1 MLIAEP
7 ANLLCRKTPSR
18 TAMKPIS
25 QAIRCLFTVPAA
37 IRKSL
42 SPASLELEMV
52 CLPCIFLPVLLAIY
66 LKFIQPYVYRILP
79 QRWVEFLDPILY
91 PTCPAKPPAPEASA
105 SDIKDEQENR
115 ASEACCA
122 GVNETKKDL

>member
-1 MLIAEP
+1 MEVEIHP
-7 ANLLCRKTPSR
+7 FSTTDVRKIQHI
-18 TAMKPIS
+18 KGFD
-25 QAIRCLFTVPAA
+25 Q
-37 IRKSL
+37 
-42 SPASLELEMV
+42 LELEMV

-91 PTCPAKPPAPEASA
+91 PTCPAKPPAPEASGG
-105 SDIKDEQENR
+105 DTKGEQENR